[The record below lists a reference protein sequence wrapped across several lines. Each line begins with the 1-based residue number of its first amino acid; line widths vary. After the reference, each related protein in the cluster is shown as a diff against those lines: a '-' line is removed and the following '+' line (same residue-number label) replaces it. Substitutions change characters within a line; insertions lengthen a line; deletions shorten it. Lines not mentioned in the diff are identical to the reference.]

1 MKQAIIFVLFI
12 ITSLLANAQTGK
24 YYEISALQSD
34 SLINAN
40 SINPNFVILD
50 IRTAEEHNPKHLLG
64 AINMNYYV
72 NFDQKL
78 DSLDKQKIYLLHCQ
92 SGSRSAG
99 AFAKMKAKNFS
110 EVYNMK
116 SGIKE
121 WMNKGLPVTSAFAPL
136 LMFASDTIFP
146 EKEVIIGVVDT
157 IKLRITN
164 RANDTLQISTISDI
178 PNPEFFT
185 DFDTD
190 TMLLGAAD
198 YAFNIYYLPKDDS
211 MDSLTFTISSN
222 GGTKTVKIYRSGI
235 LTNTLDLIRST
246 QLLKGYPN
254 PASRHIHIVSNNI
267 SEREYQVFDVNGH
280 LLKRYK
286 VMNAE
291 SIQTFDIMDL
301 QPGVYFINEI
311 SGNGYSVPYQFIKI

>member
-1 MKQAIIFVLFI
+1 MKQAIFFVFFI
-12 ITSLLANAQTGK
+12 ITSLVANTQTGK
-24 YYEISALQSD
+24 YFEISALQSD
-34 SLINAN
+34 SLIKAN
-40 SINPNFVILD
+40 STNPKFVILD

-64 AINMNYYV
+64 AINRNYYV

-121 WMNKGLPVTSAFAPL
+121 WINKGLPVTSAFAPL
-136 LMFASDTIFP
+136 IMFASDTIFP
-146 EKEVIIGVVDT
+146 EKEVIIGVMDT
-157 IKLRITN
+157 IKLKITN
-164 RANDTLQISTISDI
+164 RANDTLQISGISDI
-178 PNPEFFT
+178 PNPEFYT

-190 TMLLGAAD
+190 TLLLGAAD
-198 YAFNIYYLPKDDS
+198 YAFNIYYLPIDDS
-211 MDSLTFTISSN
+211 RDSLTFTITSN
-222 GGTKTVKIYRSGI
+222 GGSKTVKIYRSGI
-235 LTNTLDLIRST
+235 LTNTLHPISST
-246 QLLKGYPN
+246 QFLMGYPN
-254 PASRHIHIVSNNI
+254 PASRQIQII
-267 SEREYQVFDVNGH
+267 SKNKDLREYQVFDINGN

-286 VMNAE
+286 VMTDE
-291 SIQTFDIMDL
+291 SIQILEIADL

-311 SGNGYSVPYQFIKI
+311 SGNGISMPYQFIKI